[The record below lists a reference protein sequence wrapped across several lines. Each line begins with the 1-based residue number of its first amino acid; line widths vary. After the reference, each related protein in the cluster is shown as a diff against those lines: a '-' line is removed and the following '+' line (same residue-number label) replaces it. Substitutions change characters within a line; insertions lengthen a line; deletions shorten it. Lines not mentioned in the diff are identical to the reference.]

1 MVLSLCCC
9 DLHIF
14 RRQCVNAHVWEL
26 LANQK
31 WGKGRPADV
40 HPCVF
45 NASSWSIQHGIAA
58 SAPLQR
64 DGSINGSPNGPEC
77 NVAPATPTINDR
89 DGYCAHVVTFF
100 SYAHQNIFAMSSQ
113 LVSSSWPKAFWETT
127 LGHQRKSRLCSFI
140 WLSIQYTL
148 ECYYSRGV

>member
-89 DGYCAHVVTFF
+89 DGYCASLNCHTLSPFFRMRIKTFLQW
-100 SYAHQNIFAMSSQ
+100 AHSLCLVHDQRHSGKQRWDTKENQDSAALFDFQFNI
-113 LVSSSWPKAFWETT
+113 L
-127 LGHQRKSRLCSFI
+127 
-140 WLSIQYTL
+140 
-148 ECYYSRGV
+148 